1 MPLLFSYGTLQRP
14 EVQMSNF
21 GRLLDGEPDELIG
34 FQQSLLTIDDP
45 DFVKASGKSRH
56 SIVRFTGG
64 DNSRVS
70 GTVFEVS
77 ESELARADAYEPA
90 GYTRIAATLASGKQA
105 WVFASDPAA
114 TDVASSAPDRAEAAD
129 YYFRYIDLVPA
140 GNICDFLEY
149 QRDATLALFD
159 GISEERSEHRYADGK
174 WSIRQ
179 VTAHVNDCERLFLS
193 RAFWFARGFD
203 SPLPSFDQDVAM
215 LASGADARAWDSHVR
230 EFRAVR
236 DASISFFRGLPGDAW
251 VRRGIA
257 SGNPFS
263 VRALAYLSAGHVVHH
278 LGLIRSRYLNE
289 R

>member
-21 GRLLDGEPDELIG
+21 GRLLDGELDELIG
-34 FQQSLLTIDDP
+34 FQQSLLTIEDP

-129 YYFRYIDLVPA
+129 YYFRYIDL
-140 GNICDFLEY
+140 
-149 QRDATLALFD
+149 
-159 GISEERSEHRYADGK
+159 
-174 WSIRQ
+174 
-179 VTAHVNDCERLFLS
+179 
-193 RAFWFARGFD
+193 
-203 SPLPSFDQDVAM
+203 
-215 LASGADARAWDSHVR
+215 
-230 EFRAVR
+230 FRAVR